1 MFSSSPK
8 NGGGERRS
16 RLLDPM
22 AGARLR
28 PDHRRSGDRRRD
40 RALEIEGRGIEAV
53 GSLDALL
60 EEAASGVASAVSS
73 SRCADLVLLPVSNA
87 SS

>member
-16 RLLDPM
+16 RLLDPL
-22 AGARLR
+22 AGARLC
-28 PDHRRSGDRRRD
+28 PDSPRSGDRRRD
-40 RALEIEGRGIEAV
+40 RALEIEGRGIKAV
-53 GSLDALL
+53 GSLLPLL
-60 EEAASGVASAVSS
+60 EEATSGVASGVSS
-73 SRCADLVLLPVSNA
+73 SGCADHDLLPVSNA